1 MSEQDP
7 RPTPH
12 PTPDPTESTAGP
24 SVEVVEPGRRWRAT
38 LGTWS
43 VVGFLGRLH
52 HTHSWLVEAETEDPV
67 PPEVLAVLA
76 DAIATE
82 SGVPTSTKATPGSAH
97 HDRMLAAG
105 ATAYQQCPPSVVD
118 PTTEANRA
126 WAEAGESLPGVELE
140 DLNGRS
146 DEEVLANWVRQ
157 YTWVHERWSAVRDEA
172 TAREVFAPMLADE
185 LDRARSV
192 LVRRRGEP
200 VAEAFT
206 FVEPDGGVAVVVET
220 LDREVA
226 DGVALVRAAVRE
238 VLRRVDV
245 PILFDG
251 HVDDPHY
258 PVVLGEIPEVT
269 GAGLDLLELGRPAML
284 NP

>member
-67 PPEVLAVLA
+67 QPEVLAVLA

-82 SGVPTSTKATPGSAH
+82 SGVPMSTKATPGSAH

-206 FVEPDGGVAVVVET
+206 FVEPDGRRRGRRR
-220 LDREVA
+220 DPGPGGRRR
-226 DGVALVRAAVRE
+226 GGPRPRRRARGAAPGRRPHP
-238 VLRRVDV
+238 LRRARRRSSLPGGPGVD
-245 PILFDG
+245 P
-251 HVDDPHY
+251 
-258 PVVLGEIPEVT
+258 
-269 GAGLDLLELGRPAML
+269 
-284 NP
+284 